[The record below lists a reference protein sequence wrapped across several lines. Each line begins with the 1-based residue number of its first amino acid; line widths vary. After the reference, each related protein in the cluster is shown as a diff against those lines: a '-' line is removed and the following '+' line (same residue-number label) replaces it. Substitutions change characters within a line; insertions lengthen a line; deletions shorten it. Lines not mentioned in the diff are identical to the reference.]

1 MTRKPRRLADPLA
14 TVTCNQ
20 RTDEALLATTSDITT
35 RARIIRRMGYRRATI
50 ANIERNPATPAQSRT
65 IGYNLRL
72 TPELH
77 AAVSLAAVAEGV
89 SMQQYLQRVISQAI
103 EEEKSNA

>member
-1 MTRKPRRLADPLA
+1 MTTRKSRRLSDPLA
-14 TVTCNQ
+14 TVTRNQ
-20 RTDEALLATTSDITT
+20 QADADLLVVTTDITT
-35 RARIIRRMGYRRATI
+35 RAAIIRRMGFRRAAI

-77 AAVSLAAVAEGV
+77 AAVSLDAVAEGV
-89 SMQQYLQRVISQAI
+89 SINQYLQNLIRKHL
-103 EEEKSNA
+103 EGK